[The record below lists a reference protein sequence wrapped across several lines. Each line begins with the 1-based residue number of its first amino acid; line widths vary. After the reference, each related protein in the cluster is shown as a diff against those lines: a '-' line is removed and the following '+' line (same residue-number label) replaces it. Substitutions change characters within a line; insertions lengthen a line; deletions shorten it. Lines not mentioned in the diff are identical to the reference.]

1 MSRFLLVLVISISVF
16 ELCAHEKPI
25 KTNCPDKS
33 DGASIFEKNK
43 FQFDTSFYFNH
54 STAVLCDLLKYQ
66 STYLGVNFI
75 PGRFPIS

>member
-1 MSRFLLVLVISISVF
+1 MSRFLLVLVISISGF
-16 ELCAHEKPI
+16 EWCAQEKPI
-25 KTNCPDKS
+25 ETDRPDKS
-33 DGASIFEKNK
+33 DGASIVEKRM
-43 FQFDTSFYFNH
+43 FQFETSFYFNH